1 MLQLSPYEKAT
12 GSFSGRNNP
21 CPSAVCHSLVSVTLG
36 SWSQLAALF
45 QQSFIF
51 SKLKQNHKII
61 LSLAH

>member
-12 GSFSGRNNP
+12 GSFSGPTNP
-21 CPSAVCHSLVSVTLG
+21 CPNAVCHSLESVTLG
-36 SWSQLAALF
+36 SWSRLSALF

-51 SKLKQNHKII
+51 SKLKQNHQII